1 MTNQFELLESLP
13 DSALT
18 NISGNEL
25 ENALNHTATEGA
37 SLDIDFDQPQNSEP
51 QPQPFNGQPYTG
63 AEFSQQQPPQFS
75 TPQTNLNLGEIIS
88 PKQATELLDIV
99 AVMALSITFKFAKI
113 PVQKSEIKA
122 TAAEK
127 NTIEPIIKKV
137 LDAMNVSFD
146 NPFSALMVALA
157 TVYGSKAVEIFVT
170 KNERKQA
177 SQTANEP
184 EEPVFQ
190 DFVLG
195 SPIKKRGRPRKN

>member
-1 MTNQFELLESLP
+1 MNQFELLESLP
-13 DSALT
+13 ESSLT
-18 NISGNEL
+18 NISNNEL
-25 ENALNHTATEGA
+25 EKALSHTENEGP
-37 SLDIDFDQPQNSEP
+37 SLEFNPMSEPSPEP
-51 QPQPFNGQPYTG
+51 QPMGGNFG
-63 AEFSQQQPPQFS
+63 AYEQQQQQQPPQFTS
-75 TPQTNLNLGEIIS
+75 PQTNLNLGEIIS

-137 LDAMNVSFD
+137 LDAMNVQFD
-146 NPFSALMVALA
+146 NPISALMVALA

-170 KNERKQA
+170 KNERKKSTE
-177 SQTANEP
+177 SQEAES
-184 EEPVFQ
+184 PVFE

-195 SPIKKRGRPRKN
+195 APIKKRGRPRKN